1 MLQKIGLVWMKCRG
15 CIPELC
21 LKILVFIS
29 VMLCTIPFCPLQHL
43 TKYFKLQSV
52 PCRGVQCWELNLWSL
67 ISVCNCWEGICT
79 GLSLYECINR
89 ASDSQRNAYFQ
100 EISRSSSLVCNELVK
115 IVRLNHVTSPV
126 FIFFI
131 LVSSLLLLKD
141 ADYQSR
147 QSNMLY
153 SNVGVQER
161 KEPHCSVKTQASHSQ
176 LSDLSS
182 SCFQVRILGS
192 NNHSKYLAQ
201 VKTIPICVWRNKT

>member
-1 MLQKIGLVWMKCRG
+1 MNVVFSGSVLLLLQHTVHLWVSFRKVSFQMLQKIGLVWMKCRG

-126 FIFFI
+126 FF
-131 LVSSLLLLKD
+131 
-141 ADYQSR
+141 
-147 QSNMLY
+147 
-153 SNVGVQER
+153 
-161 KEPHCSVKTQASHSQ
+161 
-176 LSDLSS
+176 LS
-182 SCFQVRILGS
+182 
-192 NNHSKYLAQ
+192 
-201 VKTIPICVWRNKT
+201 